1 MEKLLSAAEIGRFR
15 SDGVVWP
22 VPVFSAAEVAHFR
35 GKLEEQERLQGG
47 QMRGTLMFKT
57 HLMFRWVDEMIRHRS
72 DVNDELFGVRQA
84 CSITSRERW
93 R

>member
-15 SDGVVWP
+15 SDGVVWS

-47 QMRGTLMFKT
+47 PMRGTLMF
-57 HLMFRWVDEMIRHRS
+57 
-72 DVNDELFGVRQA
+72 
-84 CSITSRERW
+84 
-93 R
+93 